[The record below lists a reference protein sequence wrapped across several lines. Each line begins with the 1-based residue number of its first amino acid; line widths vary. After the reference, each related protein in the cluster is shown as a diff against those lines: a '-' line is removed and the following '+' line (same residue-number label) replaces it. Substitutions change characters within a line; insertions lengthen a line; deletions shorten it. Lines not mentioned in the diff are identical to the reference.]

1 MRLAACPVPVSSN
14 SDSLTTPP
22 SVGSLPVITTR
33 ASGHDVGL
41 AARTRPV
48 VPPWRTPL
56 GDAIGRPADA
66 RAPIGSGPRGAMGT
80 SGGVQPLPL
89 RQHRVPGVPGGLDA
103 RLEDPEPLERAPA
116 QQRDPGSGR
125 TGPAAPR
132 EENGAGQSRGRQ
144 QLGGAP
150 AAGHGSVLVDLP
162 NQAHP

>member
-1 MRLAACPVPVSSN
+1 MRLAASPVPVSSN

-66 RAPIGSGPRGAMGT
+66 RARAG
-80 SGGVQPLPL
+80 QD
-89 RQHRVPGVPGGLDA
+89 PGGPWV
-103 RLEDPEPLERAPA
+103 RPA
-116 QQRDPGSGR
+116 VSSRSRCGTTVYRGS
-125 TGPAAPR
+125 
-132 EENGAGQSRGRQ
+132 
-144 QLGGAP
+144 
-150 AAGHGSVLVDLP
+150 LVDSTPAWNTPNRWNALP
-162 NQAHP
+162 V